1 MNSARNKRNKTRRR
15 GGNNMK
21 LLVTVNAQRLQQLAG
36 GPGGSLKG
44 EVYINMKGD
53 VKIAVY
59 QIVYGDNRD
68 SKPSELV
75 LKSIGIIP
83 DNAIQYYQLA
93 FEDKMYSSYGIPE
106 MTSTLEK
113 LTRLIVSTHNPI
125 ATCETAIAKCETD
138 LETCN
143 NKNREISDEN
153 QTLID
158 KLAKLPLAFSE

>member
-1 MNSARNKRNKTRRR
+1 MKNKTQKRVR

-21 LLVTVNAQRLQQLAG
+21 LLVTVNAQRLQQFAG

-44 EVYINMKGD
+44 EVYTNTKGD

-59 QIVYGDNRD
+59 QIVYGDYRD
-68 SKPSELV
+68 SKPSELL
-75 LKSIGIIP
+75 LKSIGTIP
-83 DNAIQYYQLA
+83 DNAIQYYKLA
-93 FEDKMYSSYGIPE
+93 FEDKMYSSYGILE

-113 LTRLIVSTHNPI
+113 LTRLIVSTHTPI
-125 ATCETAIAKCETD
+125 AICETAIVKCETD

-143 NKNREISDEN
+143 NKNREISNEN
-153 QTLID
+153 QTLIN